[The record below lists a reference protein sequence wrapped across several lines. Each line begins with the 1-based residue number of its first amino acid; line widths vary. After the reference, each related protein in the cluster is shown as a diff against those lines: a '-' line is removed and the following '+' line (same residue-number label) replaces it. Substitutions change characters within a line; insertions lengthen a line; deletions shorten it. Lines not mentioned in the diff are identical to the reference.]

1 MFILTWPIFIEVS
14 LHMLMGNADTLMLSQ
29 YSDEAVASVGVANQI
44 LSLVIVMFGFVATG
58 TSILIAQSL
67 GASDR
72 KTAGEVAVISL
83 VVNLAFGLIMSL
95 LLYTFDET
103 ILGWMHLP
111 VSLQPDASTYFKI
124 VGGFVFFEA
133 LTMTVGTILRSHGF
147 TKETMFVTIGMNV
160 VNVVGNYLFIFGP
173 FGIPVLGV
181 EGVAISTSMS
191 RFLGLAV
198 SAFLLWKRL
207 PNELPMRSMFKLP
220 RSHLKNILRIG
231 IPSAGE
237 HLSYN
242 GAQMVITYFVTTMG
256 AEALTT
262 KVITQNLM
270 SFVMLF
276 SIAIGQGTLILI
288 GYMIGAKQYQSAY
301 HRCLKSLKWG
311 MSVATVIGIAF
322 ALSSHYLLGFFTDNP
337 AIIGSASLLVWLT
350 VLLEPGR
357 SFNLI
362 VISAL
367 RAAGDAKFPVYIGI
381 VVMWGVGI
389 VVAYVLGI
397 GFALGLIGIWISF
410 IADEWTR
417 GLFMLQRWRKRG
429 WIRN

>member
-1 MFILTWPIFIEVS
+1 
-14 LHMLMGNADTLMLSQ
+14 MLMGNADTLMLSQ
-29 YSDEAVASVGVANQI
+29 YSDESVASVGVANQI
-44 LSLVIVMFGFVATG
+44 LSLVIVMFGFIATG

-67 GASDR
+67 GANDR
-72 KTAGEVAVISL
+72 KSAGEVAVISL
-83 VVNLAFGLIMSL
+83 VVNLAFGLFMSV

-103 ILGWMHLP
+103 ILGWMNLP
-111 VSLQPDASTYFKI
+111 KSLQPDASTYFKI
-124 VGGFVFFEA
+124 VGGFVFFES
-133 LTMTVGTILRSHGF
+133 LTMTIGTILRSHGF
-147 TKETMFVTIGMNV
+147 TKESMFVTIGMNV
-160 VNVVGNYLFIFGP
+160 TNVIGNYLFIFGP

-181 EGVAISTSMS
+181 EGVAISTTTS

-207 PNELPMRSMFKLP
+207 PHELPIRSMFKLP
-220 RSHLKNILRIG
+220 RYHLKNILKIG

-237 HLSYN
+237 QLSYN
-242 GAQMVITYFVTTMG
+242 GAQMVVTYFVTTMG

-288 GYMIGAKQYQSAY
+288 GYMIGAKEYQSAY

-311 MSVATVIGIAF
+311 MSVAAVIGVAF
-322 ALSSHYLLGFFTDNP
+322 AFSSHYLLGFFTDNP
-337 AIIGSASLLVWLT
+337 AIIGSASVLVWLT
-350 VLLEPGR
+350 ILLEPGR

-367 RAAGDAKFPVYIGI
+367 RAAGDVKFPVYIGI

-397 GFALGLIGIWISF
+397 GFALGLIGIWLSF
-410 IADEWTR
+410 IADEWIR
-417 GLFMLQRWRKRG
+417 GLFMLRRWRKRA
-429 WIRN
+429 WVRN